1 MSASRSL
8 PVWVWP
14 VALGLFLVGAVVFG
28 RAFKEERSRI
38 LRVERKLGTLQEL
51 QGLAETRLPI
61 TGAESRLAEVAGETL
76 VDPLGWFAKENVKV
90 EMEVL
95 PAAMLAGGANTA
107 IAVDGS
113 AAALELAEVRK
124 RNLDLMEQLNPGRV
138 FRVAMPPNITT
149 RSLCSATT
157 DQRVDCGTWR

>member
-90 EMEVL
+90 EVEVL
-95 PAAMLAGGANTA
+95 PAATLAGGVTLERRKATVRDEDPGRLNE
-107 IAVDGS
+107 
-113 AAALELAEVRK
+113 ALGRLQEVRPPWAV
-124 RNLDLMEQLNPGRV
+124 EQVALKALPEGRV
-138 FRVAMPPNITT
+138 EGTLILMSVSRKA
-149 RSLCSATT
+149 ATE
-157 DQRVDCGTWR
+157 